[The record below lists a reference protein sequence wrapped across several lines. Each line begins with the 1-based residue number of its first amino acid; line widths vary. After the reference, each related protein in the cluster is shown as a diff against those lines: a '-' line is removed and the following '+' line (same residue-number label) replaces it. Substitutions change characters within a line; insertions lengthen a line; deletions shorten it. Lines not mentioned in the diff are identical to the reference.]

1 MYDKEY
7 TQNEYEVNTDMEK
20 TLFDSER
27 KVMEVIW
34 KEGEVT
40 AKQISLTLR
49 DTVGWNKNTTYTVI
63 KKCIQKGF
71 IERLEPNFVCR
82 ALLSKEQAVQDDT
95 REFVNCVFDGSVP
108 LLFSALLSQ
117 KALSKKELEELKQMI
132 NEME

>member
-95 REFVNCVFDGSVP
+95 REFVNRVFDGSVP

>member
-1 MYDKEY
+1 MYDKEH
-7 TQNEYEVNTDMEK
+7 TNEYEVNTDMEK

-34 KEGEVT
+34 KEGDVT

-49 DTVGWNKNTTYTVI
+49 DTIGWNKNTTYTVI

-82 ALLSKEQAVQDDT
+82 ALLSKDQAVQDDT
-95 REFVNCVFDGSVP
+95 REFVNRVFDGSVP
-108 LLFSALLSQ
+108 LLFSSLLSQ
-117 KALSKKELEELKQMI
+117 KALSKKELEELKRMI

>member
-1 MYDKEY
+1 MIKN
-7 TQNEYEVNTDMEK
+7 THNEYEVNTGMEK

-34 KEGEVT
+34 KEGDVT

-49 DTVGWNKNTTYTVI
+49 DTIGWNKNTTYTVI

-82 ALLSKEQAVQDDT
+82 ALLSKDQAVQDDT
-95 REFVNCVFDGSVP
+95 REFVNRVFDGSVP

>member
-1 MYDKEY
+1 
-7 TQNEYEVNTDMEK
+7 MEK

-34 KEGEVT
+34 KEGDVT

-49 DTVGWNKNTTYTVI
+49 DTIGWNKNTTYTVI

-82 ALLSKEQAVQDDT
+82 ALLSDSGCHRFSE
-95 REFVNCVFDGSVP
+95 VFSSKMPRTVFC
-108 LLFSALLSQ
+108 FSGCLPGVS
-117 KALSKKELEELKQMI
+117 
-132 NEME
+132 

>member
-95 REFVNCVFDGSVP
+95 REFVNRVFDGSVP
-108 LLFSALLSQ
+108 LLFSSLLSQ
-117 KALSKKELEELKQMI
+117 KALSKKELEELKRMI